1 MKRTVL
7 RAALVISALAT
18 FTSVVQAQDKAGSSS
33 PPSWWDTFS
42 ISGHL
47 DGGITFNTYPQ
58 NDGLNF

>member
-1 MKRTVL
+1 MLKEIATAAVSVL
-7 RAALVISALAT
+7 ALSA
-18 FTSVVQAQDKAGSSS
+18 SVTAQAQDKAGSSS